1 MSARADLTKGAGA
14 RAAGAGIAGV
24 VAARLDEARRAS
36 ETIVIPIG
44 ALIVSALVFSIFLI
58 ALGKS
63 PAAFFELL
71 WRGGFASAFSLQNTL
86 VRAAPLI
93 LTALCV
99 AVPAQ
104 LGLIIIGGE
113 GALAIGGLAAGVAAL
128 PLVGKAPPAVVA
140 LSMASVGMLAGAM
153 WLGTVGAL
161 RHFRGVNETIASLLM
176 YYIAVSMLFFFVEG
190 PLRDPNDP
198 NKPSTLP
205 IGAENM
211 VGPIPGTEI
220 HWGLVAGIIAAV
232 VLYVVIT
239 RTPFGFAARVTGGN
253 PRAALAQGLP
263 VGRLIILSTMIAG
276 GYGFTGI
283 LVSFLARHNPLA
295 IPIVAVLFGGL
306 AAASGLIQ
314 RRLGLPD
321 ATVLVLQGT
330 IFVVLLISET
340 LYGRFSFFDPEA
352 RHP

>member
-153 WLGTVGAL
+153 W
-161 RHFRGVNETIASLLM
+161 
-176 YYIAVSMLFFFVEG
+176 
-190 PLRDPNDP
+190 P
-198 NKPSTLP
+198 
-205 IGAENM
+205 
-211 VGPIPGTEI
+211 
-220 HWGLVAGIIAAV
+220 VAGQWT
-232 VLYVVIT
+232 VLVPLFLIVSVFPTVVINST
-239 RTPFGFAARVTGGN
+239 AV
-253 PRAALAQGLP
+253 AQGLD
-263 VGRLIILSTMIAG
+263 RQRAG
-276 GYGFTGI
+276 G
-283 LVSFLARHNPLA
+283 VA
-295 IPIVAVLFGGL
+295 AVLGAIQGL
-306 AAASGLIQ
+306 LGASAIAATSALGDGSPQSLAVTMVTASAVAAALSFAP
-314 RRLGLPD
+314 RRRR
-321 ATVLVLQGT
+321 AAV
-330 IFVVLLISET
+330 S
-340 LYGRFSFFDPEA
+340 
-352 RHP
+352 